1 MQKIKISGSL
11 ASLKFLLFKY
21 KKVLVVYDRKME
33 ALADQISQENKRLA
47 IAADERHKTM
57 DTVMT
62 VCRWLLSNKADKET
76 LLLAVGG
83 GVTTDIA
90 GFAASI
96 YKRGIRYANVPTT
109 LLAMVDA
116 SIGGKTGV
124 NLDSYKNML
133 GTVCQPQFTF
143 IYPKV
148 LETLPER
155 EIRNGAAEMLK
166 TFIIKNRHNN
176 YADALA
182 LLKPP
187 VDFKALEPLI
197 EAAAKV
203 KRDIVYLD
211 EFEKGPRR
219 VLNLGHTYAHAIEWW
234 QQTKADENVVPTTAL
249 SHGEAVAIGI
259 VKAAELSADRGFCDE
274 SLPQQLKTDLESV
287 GLPTGLPCPEEE
299 LAPALLQDKKI
310 SGKKINFV
318 FIKRI
323 GKVKV
328 KKHEFNF

>member
-11 ASLKFLLFKY
+11 TALRFLLFKY
-21 KKVLVVYDRKME
+21 RKVLVVYDRKLE
-33 ALADQISQENKRLA
+33 NLAGQIGQDNQSLP
-47 IAADERHKTM
+47 IIADEQHKTM
-57 DTVMT
+57 ETVMA
-62 VCRWLLSNKADKET
+62 VCRWLLSQKADKET

-83 GVTTDIA
+83 GITTDIA

-133 GTVCQPQFTF
+133 GTVCQPEFTF
-143 IYPKV
+143 IYPKA
-148 LETLPER
+148 LETLPQR
-155 EIRNGAAEMLK
+155 EMRNGAAEMLK

-176 YADALA
+176 YADALSV
-182 LLKPP
+182 LKAT

-203 KRDIVYLD
+203 KREIVCRD

-234 QQTKADENVVPTTAL
+234 QHTNPAEKPAFL

-259 VKAAELSADRGFCDE
+259 VKAARLSADKGYCDE
-274 SLPQQLKTDLESV
+274 SLPQQLKRDFESA
-287 GLPTGLPCPEEE
+287 GLPTELPCPEEE

-310 SGKKINFV
+310 TGKKINFV

-323 GKVKV
+323 GKVTV
-328 KKHEFNF
+328 KKHEIRF

>member
-11 ASLKFLLFKY
+11 TTLKFLLFKY
-21 KKVLVVYDRKME
+21 NRVLVVYDRKLE
-33 ALADQISQENKRLA
+33 QFVSQIAKESQCLP
-47 IAADERHKTM
+47 IIADEQHKTM
-57 DTVMT
+57 DTVVA
-62 VCRWLLSNKADKET
+62 VCRWLLSRKADKET

-83 GVTTDIA
+83 GITTDIA

-116 SIGGKTGV
+116 SIGGKNGV

-133 GTVCQPQFTF
+133 GTVRQSEFTF

-148 LETLPER
+148 LETLPQR
-155 EIRNGAAEMLK
+155 EMLNGAAEMLK

-176 YADALA
+176 YADALS
-182 LLKPP
+182 LLKSPF
-187 VDFKALEPLI
+187 DFKALEPLI

-203 KRDIVYLD
+203 KREIVCRD

-234 QQTKADENVVPTTAL
+234 QHTNPTETPEFL

-259 VKAAELSADRGFCDE
+259 VKAARLSALKGFCDE
-274 SLPQQLKTDLESV
+274 SLPEQLKRDFESI
-287 GLPTGLPCPEEE
+287 GLPTELPCPEEE

-310 SGKKINFV
+310 TGKKINFV

-323 GKVKV
+323 GKVTV
-328 KKHEFNF
+328 KKHEIRL

>member
-11 ASLKFLLFKY
+11 TALRFLLFKY
-21 KKVLVVYDRKME
+21 RKVLVVYDRKLE
-33 ALADQISQENKRLA
+33 NLAGQIGQDNQSLPI
-47 IAADERHKTM
+47 IAEEQYKTM
-57 DTVMT
+57 ETVMA
-62 VCRWLLSNKADKET
+62 VCRWLLSQKADKET

-83 GVTTDIA
+83 GITTDIA

-133 GTVCQPQFTF
+133 GTVCQPEFTF
-143 IYPKV
+143 IYPKA
-148 LETLPER
+148 LETLPQR
-155 EIRNGAAEMLK
+155 EMRNGAAEMLK

-176 YADALA
+176 YADALSV
-182 LLKPP
+182 LKAP

-203 KRDIVYLD
+203 KREIVCRD

-234 QQTKADENVVPTTAL
+234 QHTNPTENPAFL

-259 VKAAELSADRGFCDE
+259 VKAASLSADKGYCDE
-274 SLPQQLKTDLESV
+274 SLPQQLKRDFESV
-287 GLPTGLPCPEEE
+287 GLPTEFPCPEEE
-299 LAPALLQDKKI
+299 LAPALQQDKKI
-310 SGKKINFV
+310 TGKKINFV

-323 GKVKV
+323 GKVTV
-328 KKHEFNF
+328 KKHEIRF